1 MTTSA
6 GEPAD
11 SAEAP
16 DRPEPDSPEPDSPEP
31 DAGAG
36 ERTEGAAVGA
46 QIDDNSM
53 PFDMRDK
60 YHDSPSSSD
69 RVDPTADSAT
79 HGDDPDD
86 ADSATHGDDPDD
98 ADDTPS

>member
-16 DRPEPDSPEPDSPEP
+16 DRSTAPDRPEGTA
-31 DAGAG
+31 AGG
-36 ERTEGAAVGA
+36 

-60 YHDSPSSSD
+60 YDDSPSSSD
-69 RVDPTADSAT
+69 RVDSTADSAEGARADIDSAA
-79 HGDDPDD
+79 HGDDPD
-86 ADSATHGDDPDD
+86 S